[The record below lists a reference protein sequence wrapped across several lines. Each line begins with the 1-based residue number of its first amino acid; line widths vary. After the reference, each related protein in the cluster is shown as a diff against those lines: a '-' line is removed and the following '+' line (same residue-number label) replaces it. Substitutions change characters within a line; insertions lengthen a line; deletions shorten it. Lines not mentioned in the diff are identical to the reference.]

1 MTDCRFLTDAAK
13 TGAVRDGYLIDS
25 TRYGV
30 FSGGRYFVDKETL
43 SIIRTDQSDFIP
55 SSQWTARAVYRY
67 KNGHLKW
74 FASFPDAV
82 ALLTVRK
89 DFLTKRYTP
98 RYFLGDMDHGTPRV
112 QGDGI
117 RKLSMIKFHR
127 NMKTG
132 FWQIAH

>member
-25 TRYGV
+25 VRGE
-30 FSGGRYFVDKETL
+30 RYFVDKETL

-55 SSQWTARAVYRY
+55 SGQWVARAVYHYRGGY
-67 KNGHLKW
+67 LKW

-82 ALLTVRK
+82 ALLTVSK
-89 DFLTKRYTP
+89 DFFFTKRYTA

-112 QGDGI
+112 QSDGT
-117 RKLSMIKFHR
+117 RKLSTIKFHR
-127 NMKTG
+127 NLKTG
-132 FWQIAH
+132 YWQIAH